1 MSDRTDSRPN
11 ILLILTDDQGAWAM
25 GCAGNSEIRTPN
37 LDRLA
42 KTGTRFENFFC
53 TSPVCSPARASVL
66 TGRIPSQHGVHDFIR
81 IRQGRNPL
89 LMGGRGDGRA
99 IEYLEGQT
107 AYTDLLAKAGYR
119 CGLSG
124 KWHVGDECRPQKS
137 FSFWRVNA
145 LGNGNYRRT
154 PIVTETDPEPKWET
168 RYFTDV
174 LTDYAL
180 EFLERQRDC
189 GSPFYLSVHHTAP
202 HAPWGRGQ
210 HPAELF
216 EDYYANC
223 RFESVPDEPL
233 HPDQFRRP
241 WLEPNA
247 ANRRELLSGYYAA
260 VTAMDAGVG
269 RILDWLEAN
278 GLRED
283 TLVVFLSDNGMNMG
297 HHGIYG
303 KGNGTF
309 PQNMY
314 DTSVKIPAMVSRPG
328 HVPEGRVCSALL
340 SQIDIRPTL
349 LEYAGIPDPE
359 AECLPGR
366 SFAPRLSDEDGG
378 GHDRVFVFDE
388 YGHVHMVRTHE
399 WKYVHRYPFGPHV
412 LYDLGNDPDE
422 RANLIDVPECAERI
436 VELRAYMSDWVAR
449 YVDPAKDGTHEP
461 CTGCGQIDLAGP
473 AAQGRRNFADRLPL
487 ARERG

>member
-1 MSDRTDSRPN
+1 MSDRTSSPPN
-11 ILLILTDDQGAWAM
+11 IVFILTDDQGAWAL

-42 KTGTRFENFFC
+42 ATGTRFENFFC
-53 TSPVCSPARASVL
+53 ASPVCSPARASIL

-89 LMGGRGDGRA
+89 LMGGKGDGRA
-99 IEYLEGQT
+99 IEYLAGQT
-107 AYTDLLAKAGYR
+107 LRTHLLAQDGYR

-124 KWHVGDECRPQKS
+124 KWHLGDECRPQKR

-145 LGNGNYRRT
+145 LGNGDYRRI
-154 PIVTETDPEPKWET
+154 PVVSETDPEPTWET

-174 LTDYAL
+174 VTDNAL
-180 EFLERQRDC
+180 AFLEQQRDDPA
-189 GSPFYLSVHHTAP
+189 PFYLSVHYTAP
-202 HAPWGRGQ
+202 HSPWGRGQ

-216 EDYYANC
+216 DDYYVNC
-223 RFESVPDEPL
+223 PFDSVPNEPL
-233 HPDQFRRP
+233 HPGQFQRP

-278 GLRED
+278 GLREG
-283 TLVVFLSDNGMNMG
+283 TLVLFLSDNGMNMG

-314 DTSVKIPAMVSRPG
+314 DTSVKIPAVVSRPG
-328 HVPEGRVCSALL
+328 HVPEGRTSSALL
-340 SQIDIRPTL
+340 SQIDVRPTL
-349 LEYAGIPDPE
+349 LDYVGIPDHE
-359 AECLPGR
+359 AERLPGR
-366 SFAPRLSDEDGG
+366 SFAPLLSGEDGP
-378 GHDRVFVFDE
+378 GHERVFVFDE
-388 YGHVHMVRTHE
+388 YGPVRMVRTHE
-399 WKYVHRYPFGPHV
+399 WKYVHRYPFGAHE
-412 LYDLGNDPDE
+412 LYDLVSDPGE
-422 RANLIDVPECAERI
+422 TTNLIDAPEHAERV
-436 VELRAYMSDWVAR
+436 VELRAHLRDWFAR
-449 YVDPAKDGTHEP
+449 YADPARDGTHEP
-461 CTGCGQIDLAGP
+461 CTGCGQTDLAGP
-473 AAQGRRNFADRLPL
+473 AAQGRRSFADRGPL
-487 ARERG
+487 ACERG